1 MKHWWWKVL
10 AVGLLLFAS
19 IAALRVPLLPALVHV
34 SPDRIAPGPAEIT
47 VTGYNTHFT
56 DKGALAVWIENGQ
69 GKWCAST
76 VTPIDD
82 THLRITGLDIPNG
95 LKENL
100 STLALFSGT
109 DGLLRM
115 PQALWTEGTGNG
127 DVAERASCV
136 PGDTRSGHFFAF
148 PNRSILY
155 ESIRNLHF
163 HVPMWFAMITLMG
176 ISVVFSIMTLS
187 SNSLEHDRSAEMAAR
202 VGLVFCALGLVT
214 GATWARGT
222 WGAFWTNDVKLNG
235 AAVTALIYLAY
246 LVLRGSV
253 QDAYKRA
260 RLSAIYNIFAFVLL
274 VLFLFVVPRLNAV
287 DSLHPGNGGNSGFN
301 DLDLDNRLRAIF
313 YPAVL
318 GWILLGVWM
327 FNLRVRAARLA
338 DQLDR

>member
-10 AVGLLLFAS
+10 AIGLLLVAS
-19 IAALRVPLLPALVHV
+19 ITALRVPLAPALVHV
-34 SPDRIAPGPAEIT
+34 TPDRIAPGTASLD

-56 DKGALAVWIENGQ
+56 DSGALRVWLENGTARL
-69 GKWCAST
+69 CASSVDAT
-76 VTPIDD
+76 DD
-82 THLRITGLDIPNG
+82 THLKITFDVPAGFA
-95 LKENL
+95 ENL

-109 DGLLRM
+109 DGLMSM
-115 PQALWTEGTGNG
+115 PQALWTEGTGQGAVNTNAG
-127 DVAERASCV
+127 CV
-136 PGDTRSGHFFAF
+136 PGDTRSGKIFVF

-155 ESIRNLHF
+155 ESIRNLCF
-163 HVPMWFAMITLMG
+163 HVPMWFAMITIMA
-176 ISVVFSIMTLS
+176 ISVVFSIMTLAT
-187 SNSLEHDRSAEMAAR
+187 NALDHDRSAEMAAR
-202 VGLVFCALGLVT
+202 VGLLFCALGLIT
-214 GATWARGT
+214 GAVWARGT

-253 QDAYKRA
+253 QDAHKRA
-260 RLSAIYNIFAFVLL
+260 RLAAIYNIFAFVLL

-301 DLDLDNRLRAIF
+301 DLDLDNRLRAVF

>member
-10 AVGLLLFAS
+10 AIGLLLLAS
-19 IAALRVPLLPALVHV
+19 ITALRVPLAPALVHV
-34 SPDRIAPGPAEIT
+34 SPDRIAPGSAQIIL
-47 VTGYNTHFT
+47 TGYNTHFAN
-56 DKGALAVWIENGQ
+56 DMSVYLENDSQ
-69 GKWCAST
+69 QVCAT
-76 VTPIDD
+76 HVQAIDD
-82 THLRITGLDIPNG
+82 THLIANFSIPGGMRNNLTDVVAGGYRYTG
-95 LKENL
+95 
-100 STLALFSGT
+100 ALF
-109 DGLLRM
+109 
-115 PQALWTEGTGNG
+115 TEGLG
-127 DVAERASCV
+127 
-136 PGDTRSGHFFAF
+136 SGMISEGCAPRRPKLDLSGLAFVF

-155 ESIRNLHF
+155 ESIRNLCF
-163 HVPMWFAMITLMG
+163 HVPMWFAMITIMA
-176 ISVVFSIMTLS
+176 ISVVFSILTLS
-187 SNSLEHDRSAEMAAR
+187 SNSLDHDRSAEMAAR
-202 VGLVFCALGLVT
+202 VGLLFCALGLVT
-214 GATWARGT
+214 GAVWARGT

-260 RLSAIYNIFAFVLL
+260 RLAAIYNIFAFVLL

-287 DSLHPGNGGNSGFN
+287 DSLHPGNGGNSGFS
-301 DLDLDNRLRAIF
+301 DLDLDNRLRAVF